1 MAALEQSQ
9 TYATGSAES
18 GRSGSRGRI
27 YRHVNDRI
35 RELSGLYD
43 FGEPLQMFCECGER
57 ACRATIAVDPCRYE
71 DVRDAGTRYF
81 VAPGHAAPDDTVV
94 ERSADHWIVEDSSTR
109 EKRR

>member
-9 TYATGSAES
+9 TYATASAES
-18 GRSGSRGRI
+18 GRAGNRGRI

-35 RELSGLYD
+35 RELSALYD

-57 ACRATIAVDPCRYE
+57 TCHANIAIDPGRYQ
-71 DVRDAGTRYF
+71 DVRDVGTRFF
-81 VAPGHAAPDDTVV
+81 VAPGHAAPDATVV
-94 ERSADHWIVEDSSTR
+94 ERSADHWVVDASSTR